1 MVSET
6 AQHLLRAVEFSEVS
20 ETTSRWIQQQKQ
32 RRDDGWL
39 SDKNNRNHDDISSL
53 DVNLDTQ
60 MSATD
65 HVRFAY
71 TAWR

>member
-1 MVSET
+1 MPNGKTIVIKMRFMNRDNIKMVR
-6 AQHLLRAVEFSEVS
+6 QR
-20 ETTSRWIQQQKQ
+20 KQ
-32 RRDDGWL
+32 RRDDGWF

>member
-1 MVSET
+1 MRKADGGRRAGYDNTSET
-6 AQHLLRAVEFSEVS
+6 I
-20 ETTSRWIQQQKQ
+20 SRWIQQQKQ
-32 RRDDGWL
+32 RRDDGWF

-60 MSATD
+60 MSATN

-71 TAWR
+71 TAWL

>member
-1 MVSET
+1 MKTSQPQRDMNSET
-6 AQHLLRAVEFSEVS
+6 I
-20 ETTSRWIQQQKQ
+20 SRWIQQQKQ
-32 RRDDGWL
+32 RRDDGWF

-71 TAWR
+71 TALR